1 MTSASHTPA
10 ADSGVGETTPGPHE
24 TLVRRFIAAIE
35 QRDADAY
42 AALFAEDAVAQHPLV
57 PDPVRGR
64 EQIRASEQA
73 LYDAFS
79 DVRVELRSL
88 LSSQDSCAMEV
99 VLRATNTGP
108 LDIGDEQPVPAT
120 GRTVELPAVW
130 CCEIA
135 DDGLIA
141 AERDYFDTA
150 RSWPSSV
157 WGRSGNRPAPR
168 AGGGARTSGC
178 ASTPSNIDA
187 PARTTR
193 AARGRPS

>member
-1 MTSASHTPA
+1 MSMASQALA
-10 ADSGVGETTPGPHE
+10 ADTGVGEKADGPHD

-57 PDPVRGR
+57 PDPIRGR
-64 EQIRASEQA
+64 EQIRDSEQA

-79 DVRVELRSL
+79 DIRVELRSL
-88 LSSQDSCAMEV
+88 LSSQDSCAIEV
-99 VLRATNTGP
+99 VLRATNTGL

-130 CCEIA
+130 WCEIR

-141 AERDYFDTA
+141 AERDYFD
-150 RSWPSSV
+150 
-157 WGRSGNRPAPR
+157 SGALM
-168 AGGGARTSGC
+168 AQLGL
-178 ASTPSNIDA
+178 
-187 PARTTR
+187 
-193 AARGRPS
+193 AAR